1 MHKHALKTRESS
13 CVRRAAKPF
22 FIPVV
27 HNPLGIVGHMAA
39 PELPS
44 QEGRAPS
51 HGTHGN
57 TRALLSGR
65 QSPKP
70 WNTWQHRSSPLRK
83 AEPRAMGHVV
93 APKLPS
99 QEGRARSR
107 GTRGSTEAH
116 ISGRRGLEPRD
127 KWQYW
132 SSPQHGG
139 EVQGR
144 GTHGGT
150 EAHLYRE
157 VWSEATAY
165 MIARGCTPCSMS

>member
-1 MHKHALKTRESS
+1 
-13 CVRRAAKPF
+13 VPRAAKHF
-22 FIPVV
+22 FILVV
-27 HNPLGIVGHMAA
+27 HSPPRAVGHMAA

-70 WNTWQHRSSPLRK
+70 WDTWQHRSSPLRK

-107 GTRGSTEAH
+107 RTRGSTEAH

-127 KWQYW
+127 TWQYR

-144 GTHGGT
+144 GTRGGT
-150 EAHLYRE
+150 EAHLCRE
-157 VWSEATAY
+157 VWSKATAY
-165 MIARGCTPCSMS
+165 MIARGCTLCSMS